1 MIFKILSNFF
11 TPLNF
16 PAGALFNGVNTGDN
30 APCANRIYFL
40 KNYSY
45 LMSLNQSDILKILKA
60 IKNANFLDKIALLL
74 SIWFGTG
81 LLPGIPGTFG
91 TAGAIPLY
99 LLIDFSGAIYQA
111 LFLLITIIGA
121 IWASHRSQCILGRVD
136 PGEIVI
142 DEMAGFLL
150 TVFLIPFT
158 WRNLIAGFFLFRFF
172 DILKPPPIKTLEK
185 KVKGGLGVV
194 LDDLLAGLY
203 AHLSLR
209 LLLYMLNW

>member
-1 MIFKILSNFF
+1 
-11 TPLNF
+11 
-16 PAGALFNGVNTGDN
+16 
-30 APCANRIYFL
+30 
-40 KNYSY
+40 
-45 LMSLNQSDILKILKA
+45 MSLNQSDILKITKV
-60 IKNANFLDKIALLL
+60 IKNANLLDKIALLL

-99 LLIDFSGAIYQA
+99 LLIDFLCPGYQA

-121 IWASHRSQCILGRVD
+121 IWSSHRSQCILGRVD
-136 PGEIVI
+136 PREIVI

-150 TVFLIPFT
+150 TIFLIPFT
-158 WRNLIAGFFLFRFF
+158 WRSLIAGFFLFRFF
-172 DILKPPPIKTLEK
+172 DILKPPPIKTVEK
-185 KVKGGLGVV
+185 KVKGGFGIV

-209 LLLYMLNW
+209 LLLYMFNW